1 MFFIHS
7 LHHPQTFSSY
17 SYSHPQSPN
26 TITPNHYPNR
36 NGYIKF
42 RTNYRENLRYLKT
55 LTIIN
60 PNTKP
65 NKLPLP
71 DAVNHILT
79 TVTFLKSHSFSDADI
94 PRLVHHSPHLFTTAV
109 SSSDISP
116 VFTFLTT
123 DLLAT
128 VEDSRGLILR
138 CPNLLFTDPNH
149 FLKPT
154 LQFLREIG
162 VNNLNKP
169 TNRNAHLLNTRVE
182 KLRLRVRFMEEV
194 VGFTEEEAKRSCAR
208 LPAILGYD
216 VENNLWP
223 KFVYLVKEMERDLEE
238 LKKFPQYFG
247 FSLEKRIV
255 PRHLHLKER
264 GVRIPLNRMLMWG
277 DDKFYA
283 KWK

>member
-1 MFFIHS
+1 
-7 LHHPQTFSSY
+7 
-17 SYSHPQSPN
+17 
-26 TITPNHYPNR
+26 
-36 NGYIKF
+36 
-42 RTNYRENLRYLKT
+42 
-55 LTIIN
+55 
-60 PNTKP
+60 
-65 NKLPLP
+65 
-71 DAVNHILT
+71 
-79 TVTFLKSHSFSDADI
+79 
-94 PRLVHHSPHLFTTAV
+94 
-109 SSSDISP
+109 
-116 VFTFLTT
+116 
-123 DLLAT
+123 
-128 VEDSRGLILR
+128 
-138 CPNLLFTDPNH
+138 
-149 FLKPT
+149 
-154 LQFLREIG
+154 
-162 VNNLNKP
+162 
-169 TNRNAHLLNTRVE
+169 VE

-264 GVRIPLNRMLMWG
+264 GVRIPLNRMLMWS

>member
-1 MFFIHS
+1 MPFLHSS
-7 LHHPQTFSSY
+7 LHQFQTPSSY
-17 SYSHPQSPN
+17 SQSHSSNPL
-26 TITPNHYPNR
+26 TFNHNPNR

-42 RTNYRENLRYLKT
+42 PTTHRENLRYLKS
-55 LTIIN
+55 LTIIH
-60 PNTKP
+60 PN
-65 NKLPLP
+65 NLPPP
-71 DAVNHILT
+71 DAVHHILT

-94 PRLVHHSPHLFTTAV
+94 PRLHHHSPKLFSTTFNPT
-109 SSSDISP
+109 DLSP
-116 VFTFLTT
+116 VFNFLSN

-128 VEDSRGLILR
+128 NEESRGLILR

-149 FLKPT
+149 ILKPT
-154 LQFLREIG
+154 LNFLHEIG
-162 VNNLNKP
+162 IRGLNKP

-194 VGFTEEEAKRSCAR
+194 VGFSYDEAVNAVVR

-238 LKKFPQYFG
+238 LKKFPQFFG

-277 DDKFYA
+277 DQKFYA

>member
-1 MFFIHS
+1 MFYLH
-7 LHHPQTFSSY
+7 LHHPQTPSY
-17 SYSHPQSPN
+17 SQTHSSNPLIPN
-26 TITPNHYPNR
+26 RNPNR

-42 RTNYRENLRYLKT
+42 RTTHRENLRYLKS
-55 LTIIN
+55 LTIID
-60 PNTKP
+60 PSTKP
-65 NKLPLP
+65 HNLPPP
-71 DAVNHILT
+71 DAVDHILT
-79 TVTFLKSHSFSDADI
+79 TVNFLKSHSFSDADI
-94 PRLVHHSPHLFTTAV
+94 PRLVHHSPRLFSA
-109 SSSDISP
+109 SFNPDEISP
-116 VFTFLTT
+116 VFNFLSN

-128 VEDSRGLILR
+128 VDESRGLILR

-149 FLKPT
+149 ILKPT

-162 VNNLNKP
+162 IRGLNRP
-169 TNRNAHLLNTRVE
+169 TNRNAHLLNTRLE
-182 KLRLRVRFMEEV
+182 KLLLRVRFMEEV
-194 VGFTEEEAKRSCAR
+194 VGFSHEEANNACAR

-247 FSLEKRIV
+247 FSLEKRIA

-277 DDKFYA
+277 DEKFYA

>member
-1 MFFIHS
+1 MFFLHS
-7 LHHPQTFSSY
+7 LHQPQTPY
-17 SYSHPQSPN
+17 PHSHSPN
-26 TITPNHYPNR
+26 PLTPNRDPNR

-42 RTNYRENLRYLKT
+42 RTTHRDNLRYLKS
-55 LTIIN
+55 LTIIH

-65 NKLPLP
+65 NNLPHP
-71 DAVNHILT
+71 DAVHHILA
-79 TVTFLKSHSFSDADI
+79 TVTFLKSHSFSDEDI
-94 PRLVHHSPHLFTTAV
+94 PRLVHHSPKLFSTSFNPT
-109 SSSDISP
+109 DLSP
-116 VFTFLTT
+116 VFTFLSN

-128 VEDSRGLILR
+128 AEESRGLILR

-154 LQFLREIG
+154 LHFLNEIG
-162 VNNLNKP
+162 IRGLNRP

-182 KLRLRVRFMEEV
+182 KLRLRVQFMEEV
-194 VGFTEEEAKRSCAR
+194 VGFTHDEAVNACAR

-216 VENNLWP
+216 LENNLWP

-277 DDKFYA
+277 DEKFYA